1 MASRLMPLLV
11 LPWLFASQAH
21 GQAFAGSEATTVD
34 PGVVLAH
41 QPDAYTPRAEDGGRE
56 DAVTLDRVMV
66 ETPRLRSVSAFDT
79 PASIDVIDLR
89 EGNATA
95 GTNLS
100 EQLSQVPGLLARDR
114 QNYAQDTQLSIR
126 GFGARSTFGV
136 RGVRLYA
143 DGIPATMPDGQG
155 QLSHFS
161 LAGGDHV
168 EIIRGPFSAL
178 YGNSS
183 GGVVQLFSATGQE
196 PDELTF
202 RAAAASHDTYAASA
216 RWLGKQGS
224 VGFNLAAALFDT
236 GGYRRHSAAQ
246 RESANARFDIDVTND
261 ASLTL
266 VFNHLNLPRAQDP
279 LGLTREQAQ
288 QDPRQATAVAEQFN
302 TRKTVRQD
310 QGGAVYR
317 QDFGGGHQLKLVG
330 HAGQRQVEQFLAL
343 PVGAQANPLN
353 SGGVIDLDSHYAGLD
368 ARWSWQGEWAGRPFE
383 WTVGG
388 NAERMR
394 QHRRGYE
401 NFIGTMLGVRGALR
415 RDERSQVENVDE
427 FAQAWWQ
434 VAPRWSL
441 LAGVRHSE
449 VRFRSDDNYINA
461 ANPDD
466 SGRTRYAETTPV
478 AGAMFRAN
486 DQLRVY
492 LSAGRG
498 FETPTFNELG
508 YRSDGGAGL
517 AFDLAPAVSRNVELG
532 MKWRNDT
539 GSAWEAALFRAD
551 TDDELAVARN
561 VGGRSTYRNVGR
573 ARRQGLETSFDTAMA
588 ENWRLQLAYTRLLAE
603 FRDDFLV
610 CNRSGCT
617 LPDTLVAAGT
627 RIPGTVRDQFFGRL
641 QWHSRGWEAAMETV
655 AVGDVSVNDIGSES
669 APGYALLHLELSH
682 RWRLG
687 TGSLRGFARVDNILD
702 QRYIGSV
709 IVNEG
714 NSRFYEPGPDRTF
727 LIGAEWKA
735 TH

>member
-1 MASRLMPLLV
+1 MRSPLWLLAACACLPKPLLAADDPTTT
-11 LPWLFASQAH
+11 LP
-21 GQAFAGSEATTVD
+21 TV
-34 PGVVLAH
+34 
-41 QPDAYTPRAEDGGRE
+41 E
-56 DAVTLDRVMV
+56 V
-66 ETPRLRSVSAFDT
+66 ETPRLRGVSAFDT
-79 PASIDVIDLR
+79 PASLDRIDLG
-89 EGNATA
+89 EDSATA

-100 EQLSQVPGLLARDR
+100 ERLGSVPGLLARDR

-161 LAGGDHV
+161 LAAGDRI

-183 GGVVQLFSATGQE
+183 GGVVQLFSAAGHE

-202 RAAAASHDTYAASA
+202 RATAASHDTYAASA
-216 RWLGKQGS
+216 RWLGQQGR
-224 VGFNLAAALFDT
+224 VGFNLAASVFDT
-236 GGYRRHSAAQ
+236 GGYRRHSEAR
-246 RESANARFDIDVTND
+246 RESANARFDIALHDD
-261 ASLTL
+261 ADLTL
-266 VFNHLNLPRAQDP
+266 VFNHLDLPEAQDP
-279 LGLTREQAQ
+279 LGLTRAQAQ

-302 TRKTVRQD
+302 TRKSVRQD
-310 QGGAVYR
+310 QGGAVYT
-317 QDFGGGHQLKLVG
+317 QDFGGGHELKLVG
-330 HAGQRQVEQFLAL
+330 YAGQRQVEQFLAL

-353 SGGVIDLDSHYAGLD
+353 SGGVIDLDSHYGGLD
-368 ARWSWQGEWAGRPFE
+368 ARWSWQGELAGRPFE
-383 WTVGG
+383 WTAGG

-401 NFIGTMLGVRGALR
+401 NFVGTALGVHGALR
-415 RDERSQVENVDE
+415 RDERNRVENVDE

-434 VAPRWSL
+434 LAPRWSL

-449 VRFRSDDNYINA
+449 VRFRSDDRYVTA
-461 ANPDD
+461 RNPDD
-466 SGRTRYAETTPV
+466 SGRVRYAETTPV
-478 AGAMFRAN
+478 AGVMFHAN
-486 DQLRVY
+486 DELRLY

-508 YRSDGGAGL
+508 YRTDGGAGL
-517 AFDLAPAVSRNVELG
+517 AFDLTPAVSRNLEIG
-532 MKWRNDT
+532 MKWRDGR

-573 ARRQGLETSFDTAMA
+573 ARRQGLETSFDT
-588 ENWRLQLAYTRLLAE
+588 RLGEDWQVQLAYTRLLAE
-603 FRDDFLV
+603 FRDDFLI
-610 CNRSGCT
+610 CNRTGCT
-617 LPDTLVAAGT
+617 VPDTRVAAGT
-627 RIPGTVRDQFFGRL
+627 RIPGTARDQFFGRL
-641 QWHSRGWEAAMETV
+641 QWQSGGWQAAMETV
-655 AVGDVSVNDIGSES
+655 AVSDVSVNDIGSES

-682 RWRLG
+682 RWSLG
-687 TGSLRGFARVDNILD
+687 QGSLRGFARIDNALD
-702 QRYIGSV
+702 HRYIGSV

-727 LIGAEWKA
+727 LVGAEWKRA
-735 TH
+735 SR

>member
-1 MASRLMPLLV
+1 MTSRLVPLLV
-11 LPWLFASQAH
+11 LPLALSSQAR
-21 GQAFAGSEATTVD
+21 GEAFIGNEVTAVDQGS
-34 PGVVLAH
+34 VLVQKAA
-41 QPDAYTPRAEDGGRE
+41 AYTATADNAAPEG
-56 DAVTLDRVMV
+56 AVTLDRVVV
-66 ETPRLRSVSAFDT
+66 ETPRLRGVSAFDT

-89 EGNATA
+89 QESATA

-100 EQLSQVPGLLARDR
+100 ERLGQVPGLLARDR

-183 GGVVQLFSATGQE
+183 GGVVQLFSAIGQE

-202 RAAAASHDTYAASA
+202 RTTAASDDTYAASA
-216 RWLGKQGS
+216 RWLGKQGG
-224 VGFNLAAALFDT
+224 VGFNLAASLFDT
-236 GGYRRHSAAQ
+236 GGYRRHSAAR
-246 RESANARFDIDVTND
+246 RESVNARFDIDLNSD
-261 ASLTL
+261 AELTL
-266 VFNHLNLPRAQDP
+266 VFNHLNLPKAQDP
-279 LGLTREQAQ
+279 LGLTREQVQ

-310 QGGAVYR
+310 QGGAVYT
-317 QDFGGGHQLKLVG
+317 QAFGGGHELKVVG
-330 HAGQRQVEQFLAL
+330 YAGQRQVEQFLSL
-343 PVGAQANPLN
+343 PVGAQSNPLN
-353 SGGVIDLDSHYAGLD
+353 SGGVIDLDSDYGGVD
-368 ARWSWQGEWAGRPFE
+368 ARWSWQGELAGRPFE
-383 WTVGG
+383 WTTGG
-388 NAERMR
+388 NAERLR

-401 NFIGTMLGVRGALR
+401 NFMGTALGVRGALR
-415 RDERSQVENVDE
+415 RDERNQVENVDE

-434 VAPRWSL
+434 LAPRWSL

-449 VRFRSDDNYINA
+449 VRFRSDDNYMSA
-461 ANPDD
+461 PNPDD
-466 SGRTRYAETTPV
+466 SGRVRYAETTPV
-478 AGAMFRAN
+478 AGVMFRAN
-486 DQLRVY
+486 DQLRLY

-498 FETPTFNELG
+498 FETPTFNELS
-508 YRSDGGAGL
+508 YRTDGGAGL
-517 AFDLAPAVSRNVELG
+517 AFDLTPAVSRNTELG
-532 MKWRNDT
+532 MKWRNAAGT
-539 GSAWEAALFRAD
+539 AWEAALFRAD

-573 ARRQGLETSFDTAMA
+573 ARRQGLETSFDTALG
-588 ENWRLQLAYTRLLAE
+588 EDWRLQLAYTRLLAE
-603 FRDDFLV
+603 FRDDFLI
-610 CNRSGCT
+610 CNRTGCT
-617 LPDTLVAAGT
+617 VPDTLVAAGT
-627 RIPGTVRDQFFGRL
+627 RIPGTARDQVFGRL
-641 QWHSRGWEAAMETV
+641 QWRSHDWEAAMEAV
-655 AVGDVSVNDIGSES
+655 GVGDVSVNDIGSES

-682 RWRLG
+682 RWRLA
-687 TGSLRGFARVDNILD
+687 TGSLRGFARIDNVLD

-727 LIGAEWKA
+727 LLGAEWKGA
-735 TH
+735 H